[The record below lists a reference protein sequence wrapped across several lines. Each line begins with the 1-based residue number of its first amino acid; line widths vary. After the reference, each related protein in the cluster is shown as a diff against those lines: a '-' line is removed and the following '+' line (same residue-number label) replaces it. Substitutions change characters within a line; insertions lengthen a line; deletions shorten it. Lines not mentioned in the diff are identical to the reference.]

1 MRAVR
6 FHQPG
11 RDPVVDD
18 IPEPVR
24 GAGEVLVGVQAATVA
39 HLDVTVATGEFGM
52 QPPLPYIAGVEGA
65 GVVLAADP
73 ESGLEVGAQVVL
85 RGGGLG
91 TVRDG
96 TWTEKVS
103 VAPKALLSLPV
114 TLPPEVAASFF
125 APTTTGYVAV
135 HDVARIHPGERVVV
149 TGAAGAVGSMVV
161 QQALAAGAEVV
172 AAVRP
177 SRIPELPTG
186 VVPLDLSD
194 TEAQA
199 RLDSDRSADV
209 LIDTVGGS
217 ELFRRS
223 RWVRPGGRAA
233 AIGYTAGEKVEL
245 DLPTW
250 LLDDVAL
257 LPVNMMHHGKRSR
270 AIAGDLATDLAAGRL
285 RIPVEQ
291 FDLTDTARALAA
303 LRSGSLRGRAVI
315 LPG

>member
-1 MRAVR
+1 M
-6 FHQPG
+6 
-11 RDPVVDD
+11 
-18 IPEPVR
+18 
-24 GAGEVLVGVQAATVA
+24 
-39 HLDVTVATGEFGM
+39 
-52 QPPLPYIAGVEGA
+52 
-65 GVVLAADP
+65 
-73 ESGLEVGAQVVL
+73 
-85 RGGGLG
+85 
-91 TVRDG
+91 
-96 TWTEKVS
+96 
-103 VAPKALLSLPV
+103 
-114 TLPPEVAASFF
+114 
-125 APTTTGYVAV
+125 
-135 HDVARIHPGERVVV
+135 
-149 TGAAGAVGSMVV
+149 
-161 QQALAAGAEVV
+161 
-172 AAVRP
+172 
-177 SRIPELPTG
+177 
-186 VVPLDLSD
+186 
-194 TEAQA
+194 
-199 RLDSDRSADV
+199 

-291 FDLTDTARALAA
+291 FDLTDTMRALAA